1 MPAHRLAAVIVLVVV
16 LWLTEAIP
24 LYASALLGCVWL
36 LALRIVPTGHVLRA
50 FIDPVVLLFVGS
62 FMLARAMAAHRL
74 DDRIARAI
82 LSHPW
87 VGGSAGRTLWAMGLV
102 AWLLAMWVSITACVA
117 LLMPVAVA
125 LASADQKA
133 QERAGRSSTAF
144 DAALLLFLVYAAS
157 AGAMVTPVG
166 TPPNLIGIAFIR
178 EHLGRSLSFAA
189 WMSFGLPVGIVLLL
203 VRYAITRARFP
214 LEQLPG
220 QGARLH
226 DAAAP
231 LGPWTRGQ
239 RSVAIA
245 FLAAV
250 AGWLG
255 PGILE
260 PLLQEGPLADMLRRL
275 TPGTVALIVAGALLL
290 LPAGP
295 AGGRVLRWTDALR
308 IDWRTIAL
316 FGGGLALGRAMLE
329 TGLSARLGSAILGMT
344 GSGSVP
350 WLTGLAIAATT
361 LLSELT
367 SNTAAATMVIP
378 VALSA
383 TAGSP
388 TDGLQLAVASTLA
401 ASLGFM
407 LPVSTPGIAMV
418 YGSGRLRLTDVV
430 RTGLLIDLTGI
441 AVVWAAAV
449 WLVPLGLAVWQ

>member
-144 DAALLLFLVYAAS
+144 D
-157 AGAMVTPVG
+157 
-166 TPPNLIGIAFIR
+166 
-178 EHLGRSLSFAA
+178 GRSLSFAA